1 MIAKLL
7 IALMLTSILGI
18 AANSQTANE
27 VRIDPKQPSLYFTP
41 ERIESDKLWL
51 RLHNNSRWAISFR
64 TARPPEITVPFSLAD
79 GSVVKT
85 MIDGTE
91 VSPEYLIENPT
102 TGGYGEFLGC
112 VHFESWLTPGN
123 SALMSVDLEKLKP
136 LAYLSVKFRYEWSG
150 NRDDLEHRVF
160 FKYYP
165 ETKLPTGQ

>member
-1 MIAKLL
+1 MIAKML
-7 IALMLTSILGI
+7 IALMLTSII
-18 AANSQTANE
+18 SITARSQTASD
-27 VRIDPKQPSLYFTP
+27 VRIDPKQPSVYFTP
-41 ERIESDKLWL
+41 ERVDGDKLWL
-51 RLHNNSRWAISFR
+51 RLHNNTRWAISFSTNR
-64 TARPPEITVPFSLAD
+64 AAEITVPFRLPD
-79 GSVVKT
+79 GREVKT

-102 TGGYGEFLGC
+102 TGGYGGFLGC

-150 NRDDLEHRVF
+150 DRDDLEHRVF